1 MPGPT
6 PTATANPYAPN
17 ISKPALAPS
26 AGTSAIPATVSTTT
40 SESIITAGQN
50 RSAAHNALIL
60 SQSGR
65 KVSGGKRGKS
75 RRGKSRRGKS
85 RRGKSRRGKSRRG
98 KSRRGKSRRGGQP
111 TPTPTPTPNPTVS
124 VPQFAGSH
132 NAGANANSTDANNV
146 AMIAARQSALDNT
159 NAPPSTTTLP

>member
-98 KSRRGKSRRGGQP
+98 KSRRGGQP

>member
-75 RRGKSRRGKS
+75 RRGKSRRG
-85 RRGKSRRGKSRRG
+85 
-98 KSRRGKSRRGGQP
+98 GQP